1 MERCGNGLKELA
13 QEYRSSAARL
23 ALWLEEHGPDL
34 PTAERRRV
42 RSMLDE
48 TRAVQR
54 ALDGYYDLPRPEGL
68 CAVGWKAGREN
79 DS

>member
-1 MERCGNGLKELA
+1 MPALKELA
-13 QEYRSSAARL
+13 REYRRSAARL

-34 PTAERRRV
+34 PPKERRIV
-42 RSMLDE
+42 MGMLNE

-54 ALDGYYDLPRPEGL
+54 VLDGYYDLPRPEGL
-68 CAVGWKAGREN
+68 CAVGWKAGRDN